1 MSLSYINS
9 NVTLTNTSS
18 VNTFLDASAGGFTVT
33 LPNIMSNGM
42 TLSFR
47 RVDNVPTNIITIQTY
62 NLSQTIEG
70 QTSLTFFQP
79 NINLISYNSNWYFHN
94 GSASYHTPIYY
105 NSGGNLATANFLRYS
120 SQTSTESNAQ
130 IVMTRNASIKNLF
143 ASITVPCGT
152 GSRTFTVRQNGVNT
166 SISATISG
174 TGTSASDVVDSITI
188 NPFDLISVEHS
199 STGTPAA
206 ALGIVSI
213 EIG

>member
-79 NINLISYNSNWYFHN
+79 NINLISL
-94 GSASYHTPIYY
+94 ASMFLIIY
-105 NSGGNLATANFLRYS
+105 LL
-120 SQTSTESNAQ
+120 
-130 IVMTRNASIKNLF
+130 L
-143 ASITVPCGT
+143 
-152 GSRTFTVRQNGVNT
+152 
-166 SISATISG
+166 
-174 TGTSASDVVDSITI
+174 
-188 NPFDLISVEHS
+188 LISS
-199 STGTPAA
+199 RIIIAQKIAST
-206 ALGIVSI
+206 
-213 EIG
+213 